1 MSDNSFTSGGRISP
15 IRPED
20 LFLEEEEVNQEN
32 LEEENLEDED
42 INEEEEMEIEDMW
55 ETPELADVIDF
66 SDGINNCVEL
76 ALLPSVDLIM
86 GQLIA
91 ESVQSGCTVR
101 VNGKILQHND
111 TKQICFFE
119 YEIVPDIEK
128 GILNTR
134 GGFFED
140 DTKKRGTAIK
150 EKIMMSHIGDSMNI
164 DGKLFAS
171 GEEGN
176 SDVFLMVSS
185 GSSKLQMRGKVNHFP
200 VSGKISYDSSGN
212 ITHTGTLSGVKYK
225 RKLILDDEIGGG
237 YIKGVFGDLKEEGQA
252 IFQSDNSILI
262 DRIIG
267 PYHVLQKVVFEKPVS
282 K

>member
-1 MSDNSFTSGGRISP
+1 MFDDDFAGARRITP
-15 IRPED
+15 VRPED
-20 LFLEEEEVNQEN
+20 LFGEEELSEEDSEDEEVYDEQETEEEEF
-32 LEEENLEDED
+32 
-42 INEEEEMEIEDMW
+42 EIEEIW
-55 ETPELADVIDF
+55 ETPELADVVDF

-91 ESVQSGCTVR
+91 ESIQAGCSVR
-101 VNGKILQHND
+101 VNGKILRDND

-119 YEIVPDIEK
+119 YEMIPDIEK

-134 GGFFED
+134 GGFYED
-140 DTKKRGTAIK
+140 ESKKRGTVIK
-150 EKIMMSHIGDSMNI
+150 EKIMISHFGDSMSIN
-164 DGKLFAS
+164 GKLSAS

-176 SDVFLMVSS
+176 GDVFLMVSS
-185 GSSKLQMRGKVNHFP
+185 GSSKLCMRGKVNQFP

-225 RKLILDDEIGGG
+225 RKLIPDDEIGGG

-267 PYHVLQKVVFEKPVS
+267 PYHVLQKVVCEKPVS